1 MAFMKS
7 VKGTIAAASVVL
19 CICFGSA
26 ARAQQAP
33 TQQAPTQQAPAQGNK
48 EAQPQLK
55 TEDIS
60 DNDLRQFVQAS
71 ARAAAVQEESQKAMV
86 AVVEEEK
93 LSVEKFTE
101 MAKAHQQQKLDS
113 VAATAEEKA
122 AFNKAAQRIM
132 AMQPEIEQNMQQA
145 IEKEGITLDKFEQL
159 MLAYQQNAAIQARVQ
174 KMLEEKP

>member
-1 MAFMKS
+1 
-7 VKGTIAAASVVL
+7 
-19 CICFGSA
+19 
-26 ARAQQAP
+26 
-33 TQQAPTQQAPAQGNK
+33 
-48 EAQPQLK
+48 
-55 TEDIS
+55 
-60 DNDLRQFVQAS
+60 
-71 ARAAAVQEESQKAMV
+71 MV

-101 MAKAHQQQKLDS
+101 MAKAHQQQKLDA
-113 VAATAEEKA
+113 VTATAEEKA

-145 IEKEGITLDKFEQL
+145 IEKEGITLDKFEQI

>member
-1 MAFMKS
+1 MKS

-26 ARAQQAP
+26 ARAQQS
-33 TQQAPTQQAPAQGNK
+33 PAQGNK

-101 MAKAHQQQKLDS
+101 MAKAHQQQKLDAVS
-113 VAATAEEKA
+113 ATAEEKA
-122 AFNKAAQRIM
+122 AFSKAAERIM

-145 IEKEGITLDKFEQL
+145 IQKEGITLDKFEQI
-159 MLAYQQNAAIQARVQ
+159 MLAYQQNPAIQARVQ

>member
-1 MAFMKS
+1 MEFMKS

-19 CICFGSA
+19 CMCFGNA
-26 ARAQQAP
+26 ALAQQAP
-33 TQQAPTQQAPAQGNK
+33 PAQGNK
-48 EAQPQLK
+48 KAQPQLK

-101 MAKAHQQQKLDS
+101 MAKAHQQQQLDS
-113 VAATAEEKA
+113 VPATAQEKA

-132 AMQPEIEQNMQQA
+132 AMQPDIEKNMQQA
-145 IEKEGITLDKFEQL
+145 IEKEGFTLDKFEQI
-159 MLAYQQNAAIQARVQ
+159 MLAYQQNAAVQARVQ

>member
-19 CICFGSA
+19 CICFGNA
-26 ARAQQAP
+26 AWA
-33 TQQAPTQQAPAQGNK
+33 QQAPTQQAPAQGNK

-86 AVVEEEK
+86 AMVEAEK

-101 MAKAHQQQKLDS
+101 MAKAHQQQKLDA
-113 VAATAEEKA
+113 VPATAEEKA

-145 IEKEGITLDKFEQL
+145 IEKEGIKMGKFEQI

>member
-1 MAFMKS
+1 MKS

-26 ARAQQAP
+26 AQA
-33 TQQAPTQQAPAQGNK
+33 QQAPTQQAPAQGNK

-101 MAKAHQQQKLDS
+101 MAKAHQQQKLDAVS
-113 VAATAEEKA
+113 ATAEEKA
-122 AFNKAAQRIM
+122 AFSKAAERIM

-145 IEKEGITLDKFEQL
+145 IQKEGITLDKFEQI
-159 MLAYQQNAAIQARVQ
+159 MLAYQQNPAIQARVQ

>member
-1 MAFMKS
+1 MTLMKS
-7 VKGTIAAASVVL
+7 VKGTIAVASVVL
-19 CICFGSA
+19 SMCFGNA
-26 ARAQQAP
+26 ALA
-33 TQQAPTQQAPAQGNK
+33 QQAPAQGNK
-48 EAQPQLK
+48 EAQPELK

-71 ARAAAVQEESQKAMV
+71 AKAAAVQEESQKAMV

-113 VAATAEEKA
+113 VPATAEEKA

-132 AMQPEIEQNMQQA
+132 AMQPQIEQNMQQA
-145 IEKEGITLDKFEQL
+145 IEKEGISLGKFEQI

>member
-1 MAFMKS
+1 MKS
-7 VKGTIAAASVVL
+7 VRGTIAAASVVL
-19 CICFGSA
+19 CICFGTA

-33 TQQAPTQQAPAQGNK
+33 PQQAPAQGNK
-48 EAQPQLK
+48 ESQPQLK

-101 MAKAHQQQKLDS
+101 MAKAHQQQKLDA
-113 VAATAEEKA
+113 VPATAEEKA
-122 AFNKAAQRIM
+122 AFNKVAQRIM

-145 IEKEGITLDKFEQL
+145 IEKEGIKMDKFEQI
-159 MLAYQQNAAIQARVQ
+159 MLAYQQNPAIQARVQ